1 MIPLFLVFIE
11 LLIFMVITSLTLAA
25 VWDKKDWIVG
35 LLSLII
41 TIIGIGVVLKYH
53 VFIASL
59 AGYLLMAFGFIL
71 IISLFFNKE
80 KKRESSSP

>member
-41 TIIGIGVVLKYH
+41 TIIGIGVVLKYQ

-71 IISLFFNKE
+71 IISLFFNKG